1 MIFLKCPSL
10 PAPPPPSLP
19 LLCQGDS
26 LSLQRQNFVFRASN
40 PYGIVCPSRI
50 SCHGIAR
57 LFFPSPHSSLLSS
70 SRILSNASC
79 LCYCQLQTCLLS
91 PQIPHHLPFISF
103 PFLAEIKQLEAVAV
117 AVGWEPQLTAW
128 TMTGWVTWGNYLTF
142 LSLLFFFFFK
152 SLRIEWNNLDTFQL

>member
-40 PYGIVCPSRI
+40 PYRIVCPSRI

-91 PQIPHHLPFISF
+91 PQIPITYPSSVF
-103 PFLAEIKQLEAVAV
+103 PSWPKLSSLKQWQWLWAE
-117 AVGWEPQLTAW
+117 
-128 TMTGWVTWGNYLTF
+128 N
-142 LSLLFFFFFK
+142 LS
-152 SLRIEWNNLDTFQL
+152 SQPE